1 MSITRNDKEGK
12 IWVSLDAALG
22 ILGEV
27 FFEACEIVDPVEI
40 EEYLQNRALAI
51 RSKGRDIRIEALKK
65 EGRI

>member
-1 MSITRNDKEGK
+1 MSISRNDKEGK

-40 EEYLQNRALAI
+40 EEYLQNKALSI
-51 RSKGRDIRIEALKK
+51 RSKGRDIRIEALKR
-65 EGRI
+65 EGCI